1 MMRENRTC
9 TEGAAGSSKIRSTFF
24 GGSRDL
30 FGNSHSMVCIARMR
44 MLCLF
49 VVPIFVQR
57 GLSVLKETISG
68 TTRSCPYT

>member
-1 MMRENRTC
+1 MMREDRIC
-9 TEGAAGSSKIRSTFF
+9 TEGAVGSSKTRSTFF
-24 GGSRDL
+24 GVRETFSE
-30 FGNSHSMVCIARMR
+30 IAIVWCVTRMR

-49 VVPIFVQR
+49 VVPIFVQS